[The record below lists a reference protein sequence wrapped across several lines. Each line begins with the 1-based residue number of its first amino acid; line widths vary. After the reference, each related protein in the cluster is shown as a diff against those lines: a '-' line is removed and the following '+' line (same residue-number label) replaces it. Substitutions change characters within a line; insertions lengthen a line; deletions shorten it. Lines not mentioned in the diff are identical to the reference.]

1 MLNARKYFEVVKLM
15 FLQHVCASLKQT
27 KKINDSYQ
35 TIISPWLS
43 LLNSNLLTEFMKL
56 KNTKPLSLQIDE
68 VLVFM
73 RKAKKYLKAKEQT
86 PPMSEL
92 FWSICEIMGIGCRKI
107 HFFDISSIVEE
118 VFYQLKYH
126 TSDLQRKKENKK
138 SRMTQ
143 GLKIAIEQ

>member
-1 MLNARKYFEVVKLM
+1 
-15 FLQHVCASLKQT
+15 
-27 KKINDSYQ
+27 
-35 TIISPWLS
+35 
-43 LLNSNLLTEFMKL
+43 MKL

-107 HFFDISSIVEE
+107 YFFDISSIVEE